1 MHATVLTTRHSR
13 DGFQGEECLLI
24 YDEQHLTGTMLGD
37 DIREMFDSRPAIARI
52 YLLAPFVPEVELRD
66 HLHSSAVFE
75 RMSSYFRAIGGR
87 LCLLTICDHQGG
99 WATCEIPYFVD
110 EQSNPQQEDLTV
122 VHDELRN
129 GWLFDLFDRYRGR
142 VDALPGVHFAKSSKK
157 HSSKFLRV
165 SNVLLTSS
173 SCAVIAFFTLGVV
186 KGGQPRRIFVDTAPL
201 MGVALAIQRIAIM
214 HNVWTMYAPVTSFS
228 SYGEID
234 SLPPTSGRDLVL
246 VSASTSGGLVAELTS
261 REFDPNFI
269 ATLFYLGAYGE
280 QYQAGGVVCDL
291 GFRQG
296 RTFGYTPIESF
307 QAENCPL
314 CRDGYFVAELEGD
327 QFQLERRANK
337 FLAIKTAAQSKDARS
352 LLEELARRKL
362 IRAEP
367 FQIRGHS
374 SDFSVDIKSMLS
386 KVENIRMRF
395 IRALRRFLPLPL
407 NFVVLVDIDEKCF
420 KEVVQEAGLEL
431 AIASAKLISPEEL
444 SSCSKLDEGTGG
456 ALVIFGA
463 LSNFA
468 AARNINAQL
477 RIKVPKGCVAYVAA
491 ITIANSA
498 EHLADLKMFLTYGE
512 NGRDTHSYDAA
523 RALMLPAASV
533 GATSWEAE
541 LSLLQRLVEEGDT
554 EPEITNRI
562 DELLKSA
569 GRTDELFWQGINAP
583 LAIQNDFVYLSV
595 DSTQGTVSQA
605 DVLATVA
612 NLLASV
618 RMDNRGL
625 TSPIQAGK
633 EPIRWH
639 QSVYGHVML
648 SPASFED
655 YNDSIL
661 HACFLRCATAA
672 ELNYA
677 NDEAASERVLNV
689 VRAILQAWPTGG
701 GDSLPEFLLALA
713 MRRLTLTAEH
723 MDVLKREANEVSL
736 PAYLASISRT
746 IWPSFPKRGKNKEG
760 AGL

>member
-1 MHATVLTTRHSR
+1 MYATFLTTRHSR

-24 YDEQHLTGTMLGD
+24 YDEQQLTGTMLGD
-37 DIREMFDSRPAIARI
+37 DIRELFDSRPAIARI
-52 YLLAPFVPEVELRD
+52 YLLASFLTESELRD
-66 HLHSSAVFE
+66 LLQASAVFK

-87 LCLLTICDHQGG
+87 LCILTICEHQGV
-99 WATCEIPYFVD
+99 WATCEIPFYID
-110 EQSNPQQEDLTV
+110 EHGKEQQENLSV
-122 VHDELRN
+122 IHDELRN

-142 VDALPGVHFAKSSKK
+142 VDALPGVHFAKSSKR
-157 HSSKFLRV
+157 HSTKFLRT

-173 SCAVIAFFTLGVV
+173 SCAVIAFFSLGVV
-186 KGGQPRRIFVDTAPL
+186 KGVQPRRIFVDTAPL
-201 MGVALAIQRIAIM
+201 MGVALAIQRIAIV

-228 SYGEID
+228 SYGGID
-234 SLPPTSGRDLVL
+234 SLPPTSGRDLVI
-246 VSASTSGGLVAELTS
+246 VSASTSGGLVAELVS
-261 REFDPNFI
+261 REFDPKFI
-269 ATLFYLGAYGE
+269 ATIFYLGAPDSKAPNE
-280 QYQAGGVVCDL
+280 SVICDL

-296 RTFGYTPIESF
+296 RTFGYTPISSYP
-307 QAENCPL
+307 ADNCPL
-314 CRDGYFVAELEGD
+314 CQKGYFMAELEGD

-337 FLAIKTAAQSKDARS
+337 LLSIKTVSQSKDARG
-352 LLEELARRKL
+352 LLEELARQEVIYL
-362 IRAEP
+362 EP

-374 SDFSVDIKSMLS
+374 SDFSIDVESMLS
-386 KVENIRMRF
+386 KIPSIRTRF

-407 NFVVLVDIDEKCF
+407 NYVVLVDIDENCF
-420 KEVVQEAGLEL
+420 RKIVSEAGLEPV
-431 AIASAKLISPEEL
+431 IASAKLISPEDL
-444 SSCSKLDEGTGG
+444 SSCSKLDEGSGG
-456 ALVIFGA
+456 ALVVFGA

-498 EHLADLKMFLTYGE
+498 EHIADLKMFLTYGE

-533 GATSWEAE
+533 GATAWEAE
-541 LSLLQRLVEEGDT
+541 LSLLQRLVEEGIT
-554 EPEITNRI
+554 EPKVLARL
-562 DELLKSA
+562 DELLNSA
-569 GRTDELFWQGINAP
+569 GRTSGLFWEGLSTP

-595 DSTQGTVSQA
+595 GTTQGTISQA

-612 NLLASV
+612 NLMASV

-625 TSPIQAGK
+625 TSPIQVGK

-655 YNDSIL
+655 YNDAIL
-661 HACFLRCATAA
+661 HACFLRCATAP

-689 VRAILQAWPTGG
+689 IRAILQAWRAGG
-701 GDSLPEFLLALA
+701 GDSLPEFLLAMA
-713 MRRLTLTAEH
+713 TRRLTLTAEH
-723 MDVLKREANEVSL
+723 MEILRREANEASL
-736 PAYLASISRT
+736 PSYLAAISRA
-746 IWPSFPKRGKNKEG
+746 IWPTFPIAPSPPVQTG
-760 AGL
+760 